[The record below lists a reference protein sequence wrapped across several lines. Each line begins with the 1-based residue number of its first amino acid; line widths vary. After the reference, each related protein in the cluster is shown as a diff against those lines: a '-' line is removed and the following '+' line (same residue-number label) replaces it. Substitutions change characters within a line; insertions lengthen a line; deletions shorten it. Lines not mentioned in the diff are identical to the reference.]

1 MIMATTIRR
10 PSAITKLSEA
20 PRTGMK
26 NWLVYGDSGIGKTVL
41 AGSAPKALFLTVEAA
56 GTESAKEMGSGAD
69 EWVTSTWAEL
79 QEAWKW
85 LKEDGGA
92 KAYDWLLVDSLSE
105 VEEACWRMYLDQQAK
120 DNTRRSIYRAELQD
134 YNVVGNMMRK
144 FVDSFNRLP
153 MNVLYTALP
162 MAVDMTDPI
171 TEEDMTKTMP
181 QLGSA
186 KNGKLSQKVSAQMT
200 LVGMLNVIVPKKKTE
215 DEDGE
220 KKPADRTPFRRLNLA
235 GNSRFVAKTRHH
247 KLGRFVDQPNIAEM
261 VATIDAPAE

>member
-1 MIMATTIRR
+1 MATTIRR
-10 PSAITKLSEA
+10 PAAITKLSEA

-26 NWLVYGDSGIGKTVL
+26 NWLVYGDSGIGKTVF
-41 AGSAPKALFLTVEAA
+41 AGSAPNSLFLTVEAA

-69 EWVTSTWAEL
+69 EWVTSTWADL
-79 QEAWKW
+79 QDAYKW

-92 KAYDWLLVDSLSE
+92 KAYEWLLIDSISE

-144 FVDSFNRLP
+144 FVDQMNRLP

-162 MAVDMTDPI
+162 MAVDLTDPL

-186 KNGKLSQKVSAQMT
+186 KNGRLSQKVAAQMT
-200 LVGMLNVIVPKKKTE
+200 LVGMLNVVTPKRKTE
-215 DEDGE
+215 EGEDGE
-220 KKPADRTPFRRLNLA
+220 KKAADRTPFRRLALA
-235 GNSRFVAKTRHH
+235 GNSRFLAKTRHH
-247 KLGRFVDQPNIAEM
+247 KLGKFVDNPNVADM
-261 VATIDAPAE
+261 VKTIEAASE